1 MKIYIETYGCQMNEY
16 DSEIVTTI
24 LESRTHEITRDIED
38 ANAILLNTCAIRENA
53 HQRIYGRLG
62 DLSHYKKK
70 DKKLIIGILG
80 CMAQNLK
87 DELLTKRKLVDL
99 VVGPDG
105 YKTLPKMLEE
115 IYGEGATKLSEISLS
130 EKETYSDV
138 IPKRD
143 LNGVNAWI
151 AIMRGCDNFCT
162 FCVVPFTR
170 GRERSRTVEN
180 IVEEARYLVSQGYKQ
195 ITLLGQNVNSYKDST
210 TNQNFTDLMRAVS
223 EIDGLKRL
231 RFTSPHPKD
240 FPIEL
245 LELIA
250 EKENICNQ
258 LQIPLQ
264 AGNNRVL
271 EKMNRTYTKNEFLK
285 LIENAKRII
294 PNVKLSTDVIVG
306 FPTETEE
313 EFLETLEVMEKCQ
326 FHTAYMFKYSER
338 KGTPAARMFPDNVS
352 DEDKK
357 SRIMRLVELQ
367 QNIQWKLYENEIG
380 MVHEVLIE
388 GISDRSD
395 KDFLAKT
402 DGNMNVVFPVSEG
415 VKVGDLVK
423 VHIQKAS
430 SKTLF
435 GEILPEFAKIEEVEV
450 WQN

>member
-1 MKIYIETYGCQMNEY
+1 MNEY

-24 LESRTHEITRDIED
+24 LESRTHEITREIED
-38 ANAILLNTCAIRENA
+38 ANAILLNTCAVRENA

-62 DLSHYKKK
+62 DLSHYKRK

-87 DELLTKRKLVDL
+87 EELLQKRKLVDL
-99 VVGPDG
+99 VVGPDS
-105 YKTLPKMLEE
+105 YRTLPKMLEE
-115 IYGEGATKLSEISLS
+115 IYGEGAAKLSEISLS

-143 LNGVNAWI
+143 PNGVNAWI

-170 GRERSRTVEN
+170 GRERSRTVKN
-180 IVEEARYLVSQGYKQ
+180 IVEESKYLVAQGYKQ

-210 TNQNFTDLMRAVS
+210 TNQNFTDLMRTVS
-223 EIDGLKRL
+223 EIEGLKRL

-240 FPIEL
+240 FPNEL

-250 EKENICNQ
+250 ERKNICSQ

-264 AGNNRVL
+264 AGSNRVL
-271 EKMNRTYTKNEFLK
+271 EKMKRTYTKEEFLA
-285 LIENAKRII
+285 LIEKAQRII

-306 FPTETEE
+306 FPSETEE

-326 FHTAYMFKYSER
+326 FYTAFMFKYSER
-338 KGTPAARMFPDNVS
+338 KGTPAARMFPDDVS
-352 DEDKK
+352 AEEKK
-357 SRIMRLVELQ
+357 SRIMRLVEQQ
-367 QNIQWKLYENEIG
+367 QNIQWKLYENEVG
-380 MVHEVLIE
+380 MVYEVLIE

-402 DGNMNVVFPVSEG
+402 EGNLNVVFPIKEG
-415 VKVGDLVK
+415 IKIGDLVR

-435 GEILPEFAKIEEVEV
+435 GEVLPEFAEIEKV
-450 WQN
+450 

>member
-62 DLSHYKKK
+62 DLSHYKKR

-87 DELLTKRKLVDL
+87 EELLEKRKLVDL

-143 LNGVNAWI
+143 PNGVNAWI

-180 IVEEARYLVSQGYKQ
+180 IVEEAKYLVAQGYKQ

-210 TNQNFTDLMRAVS
+210 TNETFTDLMRAVS
-223 EIDGLKRL
+223 EIEGLKRL

-250 EKENICNQ
+250 EKDNICNQ
-258 LQIPLQ
+258 VQIPLQ
-264 AGNNRVL
+264 AGSNRVL
-271 EKMNRTYTKNEFLK
+271 EKMNRTYTKEEFLT

-313 EFLETLEVMEKCQ
+313 EFLETLEVMEKSQ

-338 KGTPAARMFPDNVS
+338 KGTPAERMFPDDVS
-352 DEDKK
+352 AADKK
-357 SRIMRLVELQ
+357 SRIMRLVEQQ

-388 GISDRSD
+388 GISERSE
-395 KDFLAKT
+395 KDFLART
-402 DGNMNVVFPVSEG
+402 EGNLNVVFPVTEE
-415 VKVGDLVK
+415 VKIGDLVK

-435 GEILPEFAKIEEVEV
+435 GEILPNFANIEKVEV
-450 WQN
+450 